1 MSHCGRCAWPRPER
15 ERRRND
21 RFSGS
26 STQTRSTTRPVV
38 VVVAV
43 YLWLCATATAVA
55 WIADTQPRKS
65 SKFILAADTDVIGTC
80 QVSSMGLRS
89 SEQLSLR
96 CCLQQMQS
104 RPQQSVED
112 ELDANTSYIR
122 IIGATGCSSRMCFQL
137 VVRHP
142 YRHIPRMRWRYC
154 RESS

>member
-1 MSHCGRCAWPRPER
+1 MQLERNAALRDKSAECLTVEGVRGHDQR

-55 WIADTQPRKS
+55 RIADTQPRKS
-65 SKFILAADTDVIGTC
+65 SKFILAAETAVVESC

-96 CCLQQMQS
+96 CCLQRMQS

-112 ELDANTSYIR
+112 ELDANTLWIC
-122 IIGATGCSSRMCFQL
+122 IIGTVTGQPVTWSC
-137 VVRHP
+137 H
-142 YRHIPRMRWRYC
+142 
-154 RESS
+154 